1 MILRGLWLVMT
12 FGVATAAL
20 AHDSKVHQSKSDS
33 DVHAQIKVLPAL
45 EGLPLP
51 FDLGGAFTL
60 IDQTGQP
67 RSEADP
73 KGNLQLLFFGYASCR
88 EICSVAL
95 PQMAEVERGLA
106 VRGVALTPVL
116 ITVDPVRDTVATL
129 GPALR
134 QHSPNFVGLTG
145 DQAALRAAYNAFSID
160 SSLVFQ
166 DAKHGDVF
174 AHGSF
179 LYLLDA
185 RGGFLTVI
193 PPILTTDRVID
204 LIAGYAPQ
212 G

>member
-1 MILRGLWLVMT
+1 MILRGLWLLIAIGFLT
-12 FGVATAAL
+12 PAL
-20 AHDSKVHQSKSDS
+20 ADDGKVHLSKPEADA
-33 DVHAQIKVLPAL
+33 HAQGKDVPAP
-45 EGLPLP
+45 ESVPLP
-51 FDLGGAFTL
+51 FDLGGAFAL
-60 IDQTGQP
+60 IDQTGQL
-67 RSEADP
+67 RTQSDP

-106 VRGVALTPVL
+106 ARGVALSPVL
-116 ITVDPVRDTVATL
+116 ITVDPARDTVGTM

-145 DQAALRAAYNAFSID
+145 DDAALRTAYNAFSVD

-166 DAKHGDVF
+166 DAKYGDVF

-185 RGGFLTVI
+185 RGGILTVI

-204 LIAGYAPQ
+204 LITGYAPQ

>member
-1 MILRGLWLVMT
+1 MILRGLSLVM
-12 FGVATAAL
+12 GVAVATAAL
-20 AHDSKVHQSKSDS
+20 AHDGKVHLSTPETDE
-33 DVHAQIKVLPAL
+33 HAQRKALPAV
-45 EGLPLP
+45 EGVPLP
-51 FDLGGAFTL
+51 FDLGGAFAL

-67 RSEADP
+67 RSEADS

-106 VRGVALTPVL
+106 ARGVALTPVL
-116 ITVDPVRDTVATL
+116 ITVDPARDTVATL

-145 DQAALRAAYNAFSID
+145 DQAALRTAYKAFSID

-166 DAKHGDVF
+166 DAKYGDVF

-185 RGGFLTVI
+185 KGGFLTVI